1 MGHAIP
7 MPLTHSR
14 CQPRTSLA
22 RLPSPS
28 RLSSLWRRTNNRP
41 MAALD
46 ETSSMLVK
54 QVLVLG
60 KAVAVVRL
68 SDRRTQS
75 AEPLKWAFQSQL
87 EAVLY
92 GGGYGQSTGAMYS
105 LLKRTHAAAQTL
117 PLKKASVAAG
127 IVTEGEFRW
136 LATQLHDSVR
146 SFTLVPLPLVEAA
159 MATYGRCD
167 KSEALLAALELHRPD
182 QWESEE
188 GEDDNDQPDSD
199 TVSVAKTEVAD
210 EDADNSSVEGE
221 SGEEPIEP
229 SH

>member
-1 MGHAIP
+1 
-7 MPLTHSR
+7 
-14 CQPRTSLA
+14 
-22 RLPSPS
+22 
-28 RLSSLWRRTNNRP
+28 
-41 MAALD
+41 
-46 ETSSMLVK
+46 MLVK
-54 QVLVLG
+54 QVFVLG

-68 SDRRTQS
+68 PDRRKQS

-92 GGGYGQSTGAMYS
+92 GGGYGQSTGAVYS

-127 IVTEGEFRW
+127 TVTEGEFHW
-136 LATQLHDSVR
+136 LGSQLHDSVR

-167 KSEALLAALELHRPD
+167 KSEALLAALELQRPD
-182 QWESEE
+182 QWEPEE
-188 GEDDNDQPDSD
+188 GEEEGEEAGEEEGEDEGEEEGEEEEEEEGGEEGEEGGEKDSDGEDDNDQPDSD

>member
-1 MGHAIP
+1 
-7 MPLTHSR
+7 
-14 CQPRTSLA
+14 
-22 RLPSPS
+22 
-28 RLSSLWRRTNNRP
+28 

-54 QVLVLG
+54 QVFVLG